1 MSDEMMT
8 LTPDSSAGA
17 SDGYGVGNA
26 ILDTIRDSA
35 DPEIFGTAGVNDGAD
50 VPVEQSTIDES
61 FGYLSEPTNGDASNP
76 GPIPYD
82 RFREVN
88 DRARNYSDRLD
99 KWADVITQFEQ
110 QGYQSAA
117 DVQLALQ
124 RQQQEMAEQQI
135 VSRYRELEQQEL
147 VDPATAQLQL
157 DAELERY
164 RYQQAMAEV
173 SHYMVQQER
182 QTALEQYPLAKEATA
197 LVDSL
202 INAGNEPTKAAQMVH
217 DHVSRLTQSLRS
229 EVARQVAHGQRTPT
243 PQSQASSAQAVVNGN
258 QQGMGVGRQSLSQLM
273 GINKNR

>member
-17 SDGYGVGNA
+17 SDVYGVGNA
-26 ILDTIRDSA
+26 IMDTIRESA
-35 DPEIFGTAGVNDGAD
+35 DPEIYSTAGVNDGAD

-61 FGYLSEPTNGDASNP
+61 FGYLSEPTDGDASNP

-88 DRARNYSDRLD
+88 DKARNYSERLD
-99 KWADVITQFEQ
+99 KWADVISQFEQ

-124 RQQQEMAEQQI
+124 RQQQELAEQQI

-147 VDPATAQLQL
+147 VDPATAKLQL
-157 DAELERY
+157 EAELERY

-173 SHYMVQQER
+173 SQFMIQQER
-182 QTALEQYPLAKEATA
+182 QTAMEQYPLAKEASA
-197 LVDSL
+197 LVDAL
-202 INAGNEPTKAAQMVH
+202 ISAGNEPTRAAQMVH
-217 DHVSRLTQSLRS
+217 EHVGRLTQSLRS
-229 EVARQVAHGQRTPT
+229 EVAKQVAHGQRTPT
-243 PQSQASSAQAVVNGN
+243 PQSQASSARPVVTGN
-258 QQGMGVGRQSLSQLM
+258 QPGQGMGRTSLSQLM
-273 GINKNR
+273 GITNR

>member
-17 SDGYGVGNA
+17 SDVYGVGNA
-26 ILDTIRDSA
+26 ILDTIRETA
-35 DPEIFGTAGVNDGAD
+35 DPEILSTTGVNDGAD

-61 FGYLSEPTNGDASNP
+61 FGYLSEPTDGDASNP

-99 KWADVITQFEQ
+99 KWADVISQFEQ

-117 DVQLALQ
+117 DVQRALQ
-124 RQQQEMAEQQI
+124 QQQQQMEEQQI

-147 VDPATAQLQL
+147 VDPATAKLQL
-157 DAELERY
+157 EAELERY

-173 SHYMVQQER
+173 SQFMVHQER
-182 QTALEQYPLAKEATA
+182 TTALEQYPLAKEATS
-197 LVDSL
+197 LVDAL
-202 INAGNEPTKAAQMVH
+202 ISAGNEPTKAAQMVH
-217 DHVSRLTQSLRS
+217 EHVGRLTQSLRS
-229 EVARQVAHGQRTPT
+229 EVAKQVAHGQRTPT
-243 PQSQASSAQAVVNGN
+243 PQSQASSAMPVVTGN
-258 QQGMGVGRQSLSQLM
+258 QQARGMGRPSLSQLM
-273 GINKNR
+273 GINNR

>member
-8 LTPDSSAGA
+8 PTPDSSAGA
-17 SDGYGVGNA
+17 SDVYGVGNA
-26 ILDTIRDSA
+26 ILDTIRETA
-35 DPEIFGTAGVNDGAD
+35 DPEILGTTGVNDGAD

-88 DRARNYSDRLD
+88 DKARTYSERLD
-99 KWADVITQFEQ
+99 KWADVISQFEQ

-124 RQQQEMAEQQI
+124 RQQQELAEQQI
-135 VSRYRELEQQEL
+135 ISRYRELEQQDL
-147 VDPATAQLQL
+147 VDPATAKLQL
-157 DAELERY
+157 EAELERY

-173 SHYMVQQER
+173 SQFMVQQER
-182 QTALEQYPLAKEATA
+182 QSALEQYPLAKEATA

-202 INAGNEPTKAAQMVH
+202 ISAGNEPTKAAQMVH
-217 DHVSRLTQSLRS
+217 EHVGRLTQSLRS
-229 EVARQVAHGQRTPT
+229 EVAKQVAHGQRTPT
-243 PQSQASSAQAVVNGN
+243 PQSQASSAMPVVTGN
-258 QQGMGVGRQSLSQLM
+258 QPSRGMARPSLSQLM
-273 GINKNR
+273 GITNR

>member
-8 LTPDSSAGA
+8 PTPDSSAGA
-17 SDGYGVGNA
+17 SDVYGVGNA
-26 ILDTIRDSA
+26 ILDTIRETA
-35 DPEIFGTAGVNDGAD
+35 DPEILGTTGVNDGAD

-88 DRARNYSDRLD
+88 DKARTYSERLD
-99 KWADVITQFEQ
+99 KWADVISQFEQ

-124 RQQQEMAEQQI
+124 RQQQELAEQQI
-135 VSRYRELEQQEL
+135 ISRYRELEQQDL
-147 VDPATAQLQL
+147 VDPATAKLQL
-157 DAELERY
+157 EAELERY

-173 SHYMVQQER
+173 SQFMVQQER
-182 QTALEQYPLAKEATA
+182 QSALEQYPLAKEATA

-202 INAGNEPTKAAQMVH
+202 ISAGNEPTKAAQMVH
-217 DHVSRLTQSLRS
+217 EHVGRLTQSLRS
-229 EVARQVAHGQRTPT
+229 EVAKQVAHGQRTPT
-243 PQSQASSAQAVVNGN
+243 PQSQASSAMPVVTGN
-258 QQGMGVGRQSLSQLM
+258 QSARGMARPSLSQLM
-273 GINKNR
+273 GITNR